1 MHMRDTGKPAVTVH
15 ILSGTAGEI
24 ARNRENLRYVTE
36 QICSEKNGS
45 AVKVT
50 IDWDVPAEKNPI
62 KGKGKY
68 P

>member
-1 MHMRDTGKPAVTVH
+1 MRDTGKPAVTVH

-36 QICSEKNGS
+36 QICSEKSES

-50 IDWDVPAEKNPI
+50 IDWGAPAGKGLI
-62 KGKGKY
+62 SGKGKY

>member
-1 MHMRDTGKPAVTVH
+1 MRDTGKPTVTVH

-24 ARNRENLRYVTE
+24 AHNRENLRYVTE
-36 QICSEKNGS
+36 QICSENGS

-50 IDWDVPAEKNPI
+50 IDWDVPTEKSPV

>member
-1 MHMRDTGKPAVTVH
+1 MRDTGKPAVTVH

-24 ARNRENLRYVTE
+24 AHNRENLRYVTE
-36 QICSEKNGS
+36 QICGEKRGS

-50 IDWDVPAEKNPI
+50 IDWGAPAEKSLMN
-62 KGKGKY
+62 GKGKY